1 MSDIDLIPESYRRER
16 WVKRRL
22 KQFGVMYGAILICIV
37 GAKVFLHLSINEQT
51 LEVERL
57 RNDKQSVLEQRLR
70 LDELQGERSKLE
82 KRLAVLEGL
91 RGGPRSKQVFLGID
105 GALNGK
111 VWFVD
116 WTFKRAG
123 EFVERKSATVNTG
136 YFIIVPEDQTDTS
149 ARAWQMRTHMEI
161 KAQALDHS
169 ALADF
174 VQRLSRQKIIENV
187 KVLDTRSH
195 RKNAISVVDF
205 KLAVVVRGE
214 GHAS

>member
-1 MSDIDLIPESYRRER
+1 MSEIDLIPESYRRER
-16 WVKRRL
+16 WVKRRV
-22 KQFGVMYGAILICIV
+22 KQFGVVYGALLICIV
-37 GAKVFLHLSINEQT
+37 GAKSFVHLSINEQT

-57 RNDKQSVLEQRLR
+57 RNDKQSVLEQRAR
-70 LDELQGERSKLE
+70 LDELHGEKAKLE
-82 KRLAVLEGL
+82 ERLAVLEGL
-91 RGGPRSKQVFLGID
+91 RGGPPSKQVFLGID

-123 EFVERKSATVNTG
+123 EFVEPKAATVNTG
-136 YFIIVPEDQTDTS
+136 YFIIVPEDETNTS

-174 VQRLSRQKIIENV
+174 VRRLSQQKIIENV
-187 KVLDTRSH
+187 KVLDTRSQ

-205 KLAVVVRGE
+205 ELAVVVRGE
-214 GHAS
+214 KHTS